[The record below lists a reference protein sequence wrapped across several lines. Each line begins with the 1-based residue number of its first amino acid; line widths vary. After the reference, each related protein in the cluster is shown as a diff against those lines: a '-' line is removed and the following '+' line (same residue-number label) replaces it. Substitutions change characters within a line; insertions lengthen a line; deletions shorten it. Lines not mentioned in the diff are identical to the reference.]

1 MPVNTSTGNLGLSR
15 PSIRVSN
22 EPWKEDLRKGMVK
35 AVDIWQ
41 SLLKTKDL
49 PRIDAKKQRKA
60 IFLQ

>member
-1 MPVNTSTGNLGLSR
+1 MPVNTSTGNQGLSR

-49 PRIDAKKQRKA
+49 PRVDAKK
-60 IFLQ
+60 